1 MGKLVVHHYIC
12 IQINSVELIEVSYFY
27 CIQFII
33 VSKFL
38 KYISINIRTLILG
51 YNWQGRVGP
60 NGQTQEGKGIESRRW
75 SLYSWPP
82 LMGQHPYD

>member
-12 IQINSVELIEVSYFY
+12 IQINSVELIEVPYFY

-51 YNWQGRVGP
+51 
-60 NGQTQEGKGIESRRW
+60 
-75 SLYSWPP
+75 
-82 LMGQHPYD
+82 